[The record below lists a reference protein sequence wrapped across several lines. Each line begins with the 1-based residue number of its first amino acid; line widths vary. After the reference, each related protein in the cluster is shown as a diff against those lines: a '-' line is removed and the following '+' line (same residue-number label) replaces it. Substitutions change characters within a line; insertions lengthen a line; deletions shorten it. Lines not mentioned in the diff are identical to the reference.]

1 MPLQDEQRIMRILYT
16 LFLTAAFAFLF
27 AAGGA
32 TAIYAQEF
40 VSSTRVGTMSAAQI
54 NGRMKTVFGGGAP
67 AAAATDDVDLY
78 KITYRSTDENN
89 HAVTLSGLVAI
100 PSGGAPKGIVVFNHG
115 TLADRR
121 ASPSRFTGRAD
132 SSETELAIL
141 AFASGGY
148 AVAIPDYLGLGDH
161 KSAHPYPLGAV
172 NSRSAVDIIAP
183 ARVLA
188 ARQKTAVGAKLF
200 ISGYSEGG
208 AVGMWTV
215 RDLERKA
222 GAQYNVTAAA
232 LASGPYD
239 ISGITR
245 KSLIAPTS
253 NQTTFVTRLYLIAY
267 MVDYFHKS
275 RGLKLTDYFK
285 PSMALTVSQAF
296 KENRSDEDIIKRLAL
311 AAVLMRSKNSIE
323 NVVTAKFMRA
333 METLDANEP
342 IVRELKKQDVY
353 DWLPKTKMLLVNL
366 KKDNVVDPA
375 NTDKA
380 VAAMRRRGVGEN
392 SLRQFVIDDAN
403 LNHITAVAPALARA
417 RRFFDE
423 GFTNNR

>member
-1 MPLQDEQRIMRILYT
+1 MRILYT

-78 KITYRSTDENN
+78 KITYRSPDENN
-89 HAVTLSGLVAI
+89 RLVVLSGLIAL
-100 PSGGAPKGIVVFNHG
+100 PRGGAPKGFVVFNHG

-148 AVAIPDYLGLGDH
+148 AAAIPDYLGLGDH

-188 ARQKTAVGAKLF
+188 ARQKTVVGAKLF

-215 RDLERKA
+215 RELERKA

-285 PSMALTVSQAF
+285 PSMALAVSQAF
-296 KENRSDEDIIKRLAL
+296 KDNRSDEDIIKRLAL

-333 METLDANEP
+333 METLDTNEP

-353 DWLPKTKMLLVNL
+353 DWSPKTKMLLINL